1 MNQQDERSLQYI
13 YNVPDALETNP
24 DVLRAEMSLLSTQV
38 SQDYSEYVY
47 NSIKNVQDSCS
58 ADVMNYCGSSG
69 NNMNEV
75 TVFELFGLPT
85 IQDNSRRL
93 IEDVHMSIKEN
104 NGLKFLSTLKSV
116 TSLLNNRA
124 ATRNENTPMRG
135 VDGIRSFK
143 HDLTPGVIRARDN
156 VNLRGPLPQ
165 THPLPNE
172 FAHGRPGHVYTN
184 QAGPV
189 RAQHVSPVID
199 GSSTKHVTPVVDG
212 SSVQHVTPVAS
223 GDSFV
228 QFGRENVFDR
238 IKHVT
243 PTTDSSSVQHV
254 TPVVDGSSLQHV
266 TPIADGPVLG
276 SRKLFWD
283 HFKED
288 SDSESDGESDGESDS
303 DSEEEEEDPMHD
315 GRHQHHHHGHRHH
328 TSGNV
333 IGDDNTYS
341 GALGF
346 GANTDMCLYQNF
358 DKLSSPCQNAIV
370 DVYEIRNDYWH
381 QSAPNNGC
389 GAFMWLAI
397 VLTGILIL
405 KAFKR
410 YRRRDRVEKVQTVLK
425 TLHDHPELKSTIEGL
440 SGVSVPE
447 PMQKCGGCKCLKGLL
462 LVIVSLL
469 SAFLIAMSS
478 LMISIAIIDGLT
490 TVDSTTGE
498 IQPPSVFVAILV
510 LLAVSTVEA
519 TAFVMIVK
527 GCRKARPSNQS
538 IEVSAPVLVEPV
550 NNNTNNSNNSFFGH
564 FVRFVPS
571 FSAHSESNGAYVAL
585 MADDSQHGTS
595 EMVSTKSRTSYPQ
608 IPQIGIVTVPV
619 TTDGSVRAHP
629 TSQVNI
635 I

>member
-1 MNQQDERSLQYI
+1 
-13 YNVPDALETNP
+13 
-24 DVLRAEMSLLSTQV
+24 
-38 SQDYSEYVY
+38 
-47 NSIKNVQDSCS
+47 
-58 ADVMNYCGSSG
+58 
-69 NNMNEV
+69 MNEV
-75 TVFELFGLPT
+75 TVFELFGLPS

-104 NGLKFLSTLKSV
+104 DGLKFLSTLKSV
-116 TSLLNNRA
+116 TALLNNRA
-124 ATRNENTPMRG
+124 ADKNENTPLKG

-143 HDLTPGVIRARDN
+143 QDQAPGVIRARDN

-165 THPLPNE
+165 VRQHPE
-172 FAHGRPGHVYTN
+172 FVHGMKPGQMHN
-184 QAGPV
+184 HHAGPV
-189 RAQHVSPVID
+189 RAHHVTPVVD
-199 GSSTKHVTPVVDG
+199 ESSTKHVTPVVDG
-212 SSVQHVTPVAS
+212 NTVQHVTPVVN
-223 GDSFV
+223 GENLN
-228 QFGRENVFDR
+228 QFSPHNIFDR
-238 IKHVT
+238 IKHVK
-243 PTTDSSSVQHV
+243 PVTDSSSVQHV
-254 TPVVDGSSLQHV
+254 TPVVDGSSIQHVTPVVDGSSIQHV
-266 TPIADGPVLG
+266 TPIVDESSIQHITLDSNFKHVTPITDGSSAQHVTPIVSGEQVSPKEINAAHHVQRPIFG

-283 HFKED
+283 HFHED
-288 SDSESDGESDGESDS
+288 SDSESDGESDSDS
-303 DSEEEEEDPMHD
+303 DSEEEDPMHD

-328 TSGNV
+328 TSSNV

-358 DKLSSPCQNAIV
+358 DKLSTPCQNAIV

-389 GAFMWLAI
+389 GAFMWLAFALI
-397 VLTGILIL
+397 GVLLF

-425 TLHDHPELKSTIEGL
+425 TLHDHPELKSTVEGL

-447 PMQKCGGCKCLKGLL
+447 PMPKCGGCKCLKGLL

-550 NNNTNNSNNSFFGH
+550 NNNTNNNNNSFFGH
-564 FVRFVPS
+564 FVRLVPS
-571 FSAHSESNGAYVAL
+571 FSNQSESNGAYVAL
-585 MADDSQHGTS
+585 MSEDSQHGTS
-595 EMVSTKSRTSYPQ
+595 EMVSTKPRATYPQ
-608 IPQIGIVTVPV
+608 MPQIGIVTVPV